1 MKTARRHLAR
11 SDPKLKKI
19 IERVQL
25 LPFRADRNRFKTL
38 VEAIISQQLSDKAAT
53 AIIKKF
59 KALFPRVSFPTSKQ
73 LQKTSVAKIRKA
85 GVSTQKAGY
94 IKDLAKK
101 VAKKE
106 INLAAIHKASDE
118 EVVLYLTRV
127 KGIGRW
133 TAEMFL
139 MFSLERP
146 DVLSCGDL
154 GLRKAMQKLYRLRK
168 LPDGKTMEKIAS
180 HWRPHRTLACRY
192 LWASLDQ
199 GKS

>member
-1 MKTARRHLAR
+1 MRTARKHLIKK
-11 SDPKLKKI
+11 DPVLGKTVRAVALQPI
-19 IERVQL
+19 
-25 LPFRADRNRFKTL
+25 RADRNRFKTL

-59 KALFPRVSFPTSKQ
+59 KALFPGASFPTPRQ
-73 LQKTSVAKIRKA
+73 LQKTSVAKMRKA

-106 INLAAIHKASDE
+106 VNLKTIHKAPDE
-118 EVVLYLTRV
+118 EVIIYLTRV

-154 GLRKAMQKLYRLRK
+154 GLRKAMQKLYKLQK
-168 LPDGKTMEKIAS
+168 LPDVKTMEKIAS
-180 HWRPHRTLACRY
+180 RWRPHRTLACRY
-192 LWASLDQ
+192 LWASLDR